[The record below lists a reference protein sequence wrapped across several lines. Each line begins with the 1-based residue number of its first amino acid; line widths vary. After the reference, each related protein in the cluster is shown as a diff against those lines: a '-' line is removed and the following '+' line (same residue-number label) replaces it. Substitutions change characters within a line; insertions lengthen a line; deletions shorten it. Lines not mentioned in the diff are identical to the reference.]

1 MRIRLNKKTK
11 CLITG
16 ANGFLGKHLVNLL
29 KKRNVKIISTSSKLN
44 DLRNL
49 NDFEKIFKTKKPD
62 IVFNLAAK
70 VGGILDNKLSPADF
84 FYDNMSIIIN
94 TYYLCKKYKVKK
106 VISVGAGCGYPLN
119 IKEPLEEKNMFNG
132 LPQEESKAY
141 SMSKKMMFIANEAYF
156 KQYKMNSS
164 SIIPSNIYGEFDNFN
179 LEKSH
184 VIPALVRKFYEA
196 KLNNKKSV
204 DIWGDGKAK
213 RDFIHAEDVAR
224 SMIYLTENYN
234 SIDPVNICSGK
245 QNSIKNV
252 AKYLKQISK
261 YEGTIK
267 WKTDMPVGQ
276 KSREF
281 STTRMKKV
289 LGKRT
294 KNFKN
299 LFEGLKITYDWFEK
313 NYKSKYIRL

>member
-11 CLITG
+11 CLVTG

-29 KKRNVKIISTSSKLN
+29 KKRNVKIIYTSSKLN

-94 TYYLCKKYKVKK
+94 TFYLCKKYKVKK
-106 VISVGAGCGYPLN
+106 VINVGAGCGYPLN

-156 KQYKMNSS
+156 KQYKMNSN

-204 DIWGDGKAK
+204 EIWGDWKAK

-252 AKYLKQISK
+252 VRYLKQISK
-261 YEGTIK
+261 YKGTIK

-281 STTRMKKV
+281 STTQMKKV
-289 LGKRT
+289 LGKQT
-294 KNFKN
+294 KNFKK
-299 LFEGLKITYDWFEK
+299 LFEGLKVTYDWFEK
-313 NYKSKYIRL
+313 NYKSKNTRL